1 MASAV
6 KLIDGLSLRQMVL
19 GGFGTVL
26 YRVDDLP
33 FYDYDAAVR
42 DGAVSGLPNLS
53 DVYDPT
59 AQTLGVSIVV
69 EKQVVQVLS
78 PNRCVVAIR
87 YAPPQGFGTWLRR
100 GSDTY
105 SSPQIITCPNWSI
118 FDGGSFQSYRWSP
131 FQRQR
136 TIGIRVET
144 RLLSLSSVSAV
155 QRDQMKNAGKLY
167 NFDGLPHILIG
178 ASTTSDP
185 TGYTR
190 IVTKFTCAGRLPEIE
205 VAGSDVAV
213 QIPALDYNEEW
224 THTPTDSVGVPSI
237 GVKKADDL
245 YEDGGTLFWIEGT

>member
-87 YAPPQGFGTWLRR
+87 YAPPQGFGTWLRK
-100 GSDTY
+100 GSETY
-105 SSPQIITCPNWSI
+105 SVPQTVECPNWSV
-118 FDGGSFQSYRWSP
+118 FDPGPYKVYNWAP
-131 FQRQR
+131 FPIPR
-136 TIGIRVET
+136 TTGIRIET
-144 RLLSLSSVSAV
+144 RLVALSSVSAV
-155 QRDQMKNAGKLY
+155 QRDQMKNMNKLY
-167 NFDGLPHILIG
+167 YFDGLPHIHIG
-178 ASTTSDP
+178 TSTTSDP
-185 TGYTR
+185 SGYTR
-190 IVTKFTCAGRLPEIE
+190 IVSRFSCSGE
-205 VAGSDVAV
+205 VPAQAERDPDIAV
-213 QIPALDYNEEW
+213 PIPALGVNDQW
-224 THTPTDSVGVPSI
+224 TYTRTGSDTKPVVGVKS
-237 GVKKADDL
+237 ADEL
-245 YEDGGTLFWIEGT
+245 YEEGDPLFWI

>member
-87 YAPPQGFGTWLRR
+87 YAPPQGFGTWLRK
-100 GSDTY
+100 GSETF
-105 SSPQIITCPNWSI
+105 SMPQFVSCPNWSI
-118 FDGGSFQSYRWSP
+118 FDATAFQSYRWSP

-136 TIGIRVET
+136 TVGVRVET
-144 RLLSLSSVSAV
+144 RLMALSSVSAV
-155 QRDQMKNAGKLY
+155 QRDQMKNTNKLY
-167 NFDGLPHILIG
+167 YFDGLPHLHVG
-178 ASTTSDP
+178 TSTSSDP
-185 TGYTR
+185 SGYTR
-190 IVTKFTCAGRLPEIE
+190 IVSKFTCAGRLPA
-205 VAGSDVAV
+205 VDASTPGVAV
-213 QIPALDYNEEW
+213 EIPALDYNDEW
-224 THTPTDSVGVPSI
+224 TYTPTNDSGVPVI
-237 GVKKADDL
+237 GVKAASEL
-245 YEDGGTLFWIEGT
+245 YEEGDPLFWI